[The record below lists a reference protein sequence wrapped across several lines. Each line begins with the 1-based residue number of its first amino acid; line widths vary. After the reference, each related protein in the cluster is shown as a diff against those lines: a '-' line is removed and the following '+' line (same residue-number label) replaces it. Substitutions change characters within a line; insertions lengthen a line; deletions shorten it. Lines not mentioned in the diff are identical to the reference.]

1 MTKKKVIIDG
11 QERTLVANALL
22 PKLYRREFGSD
33 LIRDMK
39 KLSDAYKNSNGD
51 AFDSEALERLT
62 WLMLREGGEDVGE
75 TPDEW
80 LASLGTVFG
89 LYELLPTVVE
99 MWASNAA
106 TTSKPKKK

>member
-1 MTKKKVIIDG
+1 MHKMLDLEGKQVKA
-11 QERTLVANALL
+11 VANALI
-22 PKLYRREFGSD
+22 PRLYRFHFGTD
-33 LIRDMK
+33 LIMDLQK
-39 KLSDAYKNSNGD
+39 FQKSYQDDPATVSFAPVENLC
-51 AFDSEALERLT
+51 
-62 WLMLREGGEDVGE
+62 WLMLKEGGEDVGE